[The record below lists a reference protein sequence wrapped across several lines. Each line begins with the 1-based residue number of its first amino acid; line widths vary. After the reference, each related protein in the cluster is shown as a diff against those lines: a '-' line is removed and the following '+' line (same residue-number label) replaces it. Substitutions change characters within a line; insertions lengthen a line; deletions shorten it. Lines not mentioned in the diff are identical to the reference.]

1 MDEEAAGI
9 DDMQNNEEELFPNL
23 QYLNPFKE
31 RLSPEE
37 YQWSKQA
44 LTQDTPNK
52 SLTQII
58 ECLKIMKDEADFVH
72 SIKQLYKRHLQAMAN
87 AK

>member
-1 MDEEAAGI
+1 MAAIEE
-9 DDMQNNEEELFPNL
+9 QQSNEEQSYPNL
-23 QYLNPFKE
+23 QFLNPFKE
-31 RLSPEE
+31 RLSADE
-37 YQWSKQA
+37 YLWSKQA
-44 LTQDTPNK
+44 LMQDTPNK
-52 SLTQII
+52 SLIQII